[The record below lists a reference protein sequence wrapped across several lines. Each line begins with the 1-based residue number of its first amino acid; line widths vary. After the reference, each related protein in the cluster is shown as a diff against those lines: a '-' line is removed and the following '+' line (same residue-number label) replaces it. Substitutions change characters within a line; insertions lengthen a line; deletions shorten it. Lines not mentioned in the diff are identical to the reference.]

1 MNQQPKHPAKSQ
13 GLKHKLWV
21 AYFLLSV
28 IPTLFIIYLISQGAA
43 GNFSMT
49 NPQLIPLAI
58 GIGALILMSISALI
72 ILYRSVTSLE
82 NITQKTIRLVKEN
95 TNVNLLMDTNDET
108 EKLNTCFMEM
118 VKEVQHKINEVN
130 KYAVALGETNKKLS
144 QMAIKDGLTQLYNQI
159 YIKERLENELKRADQ
174 FNQYI
179 SIMMLDIDDFKKYN
193 DFYGHLAGDNCL
205 KSISGL
211 IKENCREID
220 IPARYGGEE
229 FIMLI
234 SGNLKVGRES
244 ALRLRRVIENHLF
257 ISSTAPPLRNTVSI
271 GVASFPLHGKTCTEV
286 IGAADQALYEAKEQ
300 GRNRVVCFED
310 ESGIPANVNTS
321 PENGDS

>member
-1 MNQQPKHPAKSQ
+1 
-13 GLKHKLWV
+13 
-21 AYFLLSV
+21 
-28 IPTLFIIYLISQGAA
+28 
-43 GNFSMT
+43 MT

-229 FIMLI
+229 FLVILPGAKSSEASQVAEKIRQSIASYPFSTIGSAKDKTPKEKTTSLTISVGVSSYYKESDIKTSNELI
-234 SGNLKVGRES
+234 K
-244 ALRLRRVIENHLF
+244 
-257 ISSTAPPLRNTVSI
+257 
-271 GVASFPLHGKTCTEV
+271 
-286 IGAADQALYEAKEQ
+286 AADNALLHQAKKKGKNQVAMY
-300 GRNRVVCFED
+300 V
-310 ESGIPANVNTS
+310 
-321 PENGDS
+321 